1 MPLSKTHE
9 MRPEPSSE
17 HYLCIDLD
25 GTLVLTDTFGE
36 AVLRFLRCFP
46 LRLPHLLIWFLR
58 GRPFL
63 KMKVCEAAP
72 LAPENLPYNSALI
85 DYIKDKKANGSTI
98 ILATGAHQSV
108 AAHVAEHLGIF
119 DEVLSSDGRQNL
131 VGSNKARLL
140 AAKYP
145 GFQYA
150 GNSRADM
157 PVWKQ
162 SGGAILVSDSAGLQR
177 LLQRSS
183 IPIIRVIPRNKGG
196 PLTWIRALRVHQWV
210 KNLLVLLPILAS
222 HRLAHWPTLRAGLI
236 STLAFSFAASA
247 IYLINDL
254 LDIPDD
260 RLHTR
265 KRRRPFA
272 AGDLT
277 PQSGVL
283 AAVLCSALAVT
294 TGAMLPVAARYLL
307 LLYGVMTIAYSFH
320 LKRFLILDLMFL
332 VGFYIIRVLYGG
344 MATGITVSV
353 WLLAF
358 SLFFF
363 LSLALVKRLSELRA
377 QQLAHKL
384 PGRGYGPEDVN
395 LIGSLA
401 GSSAYTSVL
410 VFSFYINSPEVI
422 PLYHRPQ
429 ILWPI
434 CIILIYWLTRLIVV
448 SNRGHLH
455 DDPIVFAFRDRAS
468 YVAGFLIALLIYVAL

>member
-9 MRPEPSSE
+9 MPEHGSE

-36 AVLRFLRCFP
+36 AVLRFLRQSP
-46 LRLPHLLIWFLR
+46 LRFPHLLIWFLR

-63 KMKVCEAAP
+63 KMKVCEAMP

-85 DYIKDKKANGSTI
+85 DYIKDKKAHGSTI
-98 ILATGAHQSV
+98 VLSTGAHQSF
-108 AAHVAEHLGIF
+108 ATQVAEHLGIF
-119 DEVLSSDGRQNL
+119 DEVLSSDGRKNL
-131 VGSNKARLL
+131 VGATKARLL

-162 SGGAILVSDSAGLQR
+162 SGGAIVVSDSARLQR

-183 IPIIRVIPRNKGG
+183 IPIIRVISRKRGG
-196 PLTWIRALRVHQWV
+196 PVTWMRAIRVHQWV
-210 KNLLVLLPILAS
+210 KNLLVLLPILTS

-236 STLAFSFAASA
+236 SMLAFSFAASA

-260 RLHTR
+260 RLHVR

-294 TGAMLPVAARYLL
+294 TGALVPVAARYLL
-307 LLYGVMTIAYSFH
+307 LLYVVMTIAYSVH
-320 LKRFLILDLMFL
+320 LKRFLIGDLML
-332 VGFYIIRVLYGG
+332 VVGFYVLRVLYGG
-344 MATGITVSV
+344 MATGIRVSV

-363 LSLALVKRLSELRA
+363 LSLAFVKRLSELRV

-384 PGRGYGPEDVN
+384 PGRGYRLEDVN

-410 VFSFYINSPEVI
+410 VFAFYINSPEVI

-429 ILWPI
+429 ILWAI
-434 CIILIYWLTRLIVV
+434 CVALLYWLTRLILL
-448 SNRGHLH
+448 SNRGDLH

-468 YVAGFLIALLIYVAL
+468 YVAGFLVALLIFAAS